1 MYMKL
6 PQLAEA
12 LGVSE
17 NQVVA
22 WVREEQLPHVVTR
35 GSFLF
40 ERGQVTHWAARR
52 GLAAQTGALAG
63 LLASDGAAAPLRALL
78 VDRLRAGGIWRD
90 VPAAEAVERM
100 VDVVEAIP
108 GLSTAVRTLLRGRLS
123 APGGVTWAPIGDGF
137 ALPHFASRV
146 SLGAA
151 GARVALICLR
161 TPLFL
166 PEEPVD
172 DVPIT
177 RLVFFVPASPR
188 AHTSTLGLLV
198 RLLSQPRVRE
208 VLARSLDEREIFA
221 AVAAEPAARAVE
233 QRGAR

>member
-1 MYMKL
+1 MYLKL

-17 NQVVA
+17 RLVLEWA
-22 WVREEQLPHVVTR
+22 REEQLPHIVTR
-35 GSFLF
+35 GALLF

-52 GLAAQTGALAG
+52 GLAAQTG
-63 LLASDGAAAPLRALL
+63 LLASDTATAPLRALL
-78 VDRLRAGGIWRD
+78 VERLRAGGIWRD
-90 VPAAEAVERM
+90 VPAKEAIARM
-100 VDVVEAIP
+100 VAVVESIP
-108 GLSTAVRTLLRGRLS
+108 GLSPAVRALLRGRLA
-123 APGGVTWAPIGDGF
+123 APDGITWAPIGDGF

-151 GARVALICLR
+151 AARVALICLR
-161 TPLFL
+161 DPLVP

-177 RLVFFVPASPR
+177 RLVFFLPASPR
-188 AHTSTLGLLV
+188 AHADTLGLLV

-208 VLARSLDEREIFA
+208 VLARSLDEREILA
-221 AVAAEPAARAVE
+221 AIAAEPEARRAD
-233 QRGAR
+233 RKGIR